1 MKVVLLTVGPVRARG
16 VPSLDSCASTISNET
31 SDSTI
36 AELSIKVQVKA
47 TPVPTITMSELPLLV
62 KISEEGGGT
71 MQTIEYAAACD

>member
-1 MKVVLLTVGPVRARG
+1 MKVVPLTFDLVRVSG
-16 VPSLDSCASTISNET
+16 VPFLNSCASTISNKT
-31 SDSTI
+31 SGSTI
-36 AELSIKVQVKA
+36 AELSVQVQVQV